1 MKNRLLRKSDLKS
14 KLAATSTLDEV
25 AAIAREYEGVTELSL
40 DALENIAGGVSADT
54 GGHTHVWGKEEVKF
68 GGLLRSKYCKCGA
81 CAYYFS
87 DSVVGEDVYYDI
99 FAHLKGIM
107 PKMENA

>member
-1 MKNRLLRKSDLKS
+1 MKNRLLRKTDLKS

-25 AAIAREYEGVTELSL
+25 AAIAREYEGATELSL

-68 GGLLRSKYCKCGA
+68 GA
-81 CAYYFS
+81 CCEANIASAERARIIFPILWSAKTCTMTFS
-87 DSVVGEDVYYDI
+87 
-99 FAHLKGIM
+99 
-107 PKMENA
+107 PT